1 MLNFFGIRP
10 LSALLFF
17 LLGILF
23 SYSQTTY
30 YVSKSGNDS
39 NNGTSL
45 GTPFLTIGK
54 AISVISAGDKIY
66 IRHGVYHED
75 LTLNNL
81 DATSGNKTLISNYN
95 EEKVIIDGTIP
106 ISNTWLDDQIGG
118 TPVKKIESF
127 TSTIT
132 QLFVGNN
139 QMVMAR
145 WPNAQFSDLS
155 IYDHDNWAEGV
166 ETGSSDGSITV
177 SYTHLRAH
185 ETV

>member
-1 MLNFFGIRP
+1 MSIFTLKFFKIGLQSTF
-10 LSALLFF
+10 LSFF
-17 LLGILF
+17 LGILF

-45 GTPFLTIGK
+45 NTSFLTIGK

-81 DATSGNKTLISNYN
+81 DATSSNKTLISNYN

-118 TPVKKIESF
+118 TPVKKFKSF
-127 TSTIT
+127 TFPKT
-132 QLFVGNN
+132 QFLWVIIKWLWQDGLMLNFQIFQFMIMIIGLKVLKQGVV
-139 QMVMAR
+139 MV
-145 WPNAQFSDLS
+145 L
-155 IYDHDNWAEGV
+155 
-166 ETGSSDGSITV
+166 
-177 SYTHLRAH
+177 
-185 ETV
+185 

>member
-1 MLNFFGIRP
+1 MGI
-10 LSALLFF
+10 F
-17 LLGILF
+17 F
-23 SYSQTTY
+23 SYSQTSY

-45 GTPFLTIGK
+45 NTSFLTIGK

-81 DATSGNKTLISNYN
+81 DATSSNKTLISNYN

-118 TPVKKIESF
+118 TPVKKIEIKYLKF
-127 TSTIT
+127 I
-132 QLFVGNN
+132 N
-139 QMVMAR
+139 
-145 WPNAQFSDLS
+145 
-155 IYDHDNWAEGV
+155 
-166 ETGSSDGSITV
+166 
-177 SYTHLRAH
+177 
-185 ETV
+185 